1 MNHDTPPEN
10 IQQSAAHQT
19 LKLALPL
26 ASFVALIASVL
37 TYLTFPQPTIRP
49 ILATQL
55 FVLSLLHIACAR
67 LWLPHV
73 QSSRQQDWVVL
84 MLFVISEFCNQ
95 IASGTTPIATGMGS
109 GLLVMMTSFVIIDHG
124 KFLLFVAFVTVGNGL
139 SRYLTG
145 LEIGRDYISFASIVV
160 IFGCLTRYSVSYM
173 QHEIAAARRNLS
185 DKVNE
190 LITEKKLREDSEKQL
205 IHAQKMEGLGLLATG
220 VAHDFNNYLHVIN
233 GMAEL
238 IEKEQPSRHTHQ
250 IRDVVRRASDV
261 CQKMLAY
268 AGKPQDQVSAVDIVE
283 CIRQMEPVLVAGLN
297 KNIRLSLE
305 LPRLPLYAVVNQTR
319 LQQCLTNLVHNAAD
333 AISSQSE
340 HGDVTISV
348 WSSSGNDK
356 SETWRHFGAPVPDKA
371 VNIEV
376 CDTGSGMEPG
386 ILERAFDPYFTTKPT
401 GHGFGLSTTL
411 GIIRSFGG
419 AIRCWTMPGQGTR
432 MCLRLPRT
440 EATGLNTAQVRD
452 RVKRPTHLNI
462 LLVDDEQS
470 VLETIAALM
479 QANGWKV
486 RSASSAIQAWTILLT
501 ADSAFDVALVDYAM
515 PEMNG
520 VDLLNQVRSAGIPL
534 PFILCSGYAKDEVS
548 DTNGAKPDG
557 FLKKPFCADDF
568 LDLIS
573 DILERNPR

>member
-1 MNHDTPPEN
+1 MNHDTSPEN
-10 IQQSAAHQT
+10 VQQSVAHQT

-26 ASFVALIASVL
+26 ASFVAFIASVL
-37 TYLTFPQPTIRP
+37 TYLTFPHPTIRP
-49 ILATQL
+49 ILAIHL
-55 FVLSLLHIACAR
+55 LVLSLLHLACAR
-67 LWLPHV
+67 LWLPRV
-73 QSSRQQDWVVL
+73 RSPRQQDWVVL
-84 MLFVISEFCNQ
+84 MLFAISEFCNQ
-95 IASGTTPIATGMGS
+95 IASGTTPIATGMSS
-109 GLLVMMTSFVIIDHG
+109 GLLVMLSSFVIIDHG
-124 KFLLFVAFVTVGNGL
+124 KFLLFVALVTVGNGI
-139 SRYLTG
+139 SRHLTG

-160 IFGCLTRYSVSYM
+160 TFGCLTRYSVSYL

-238 IEKEQPSRHTHQ
+238 IEKQHPSRHAHQ
-250 IRDVVRRASDV
+250 IREVVRRASDV
-261 CQKMLAY
+261 CKKMLAY
-268 AGKPQDQVSAVDIVE
+268 AGKSQDQVAAIDIVE
-283 CIRQMEPVLVAGLN
+283 CVRQMEPVLVAGLN

-305 LPRLPLYAVVNQTR
+305 LPRLPLFAAVNQTS

-333 AISSQSE
+333 AISAQSE
-340 HGDVTISV
+340 HGAILISI
-348 WSSSGNDK
+348 WSSSGSDK
-356 SETWRHFGAPVPDKA
+356 SEEWRQFGAPVPDKA

-376 CDTGSGMEPG
+376 CDTGCGMESG
-386 ILERAFDPYFTTKPT
+386 VLERAFDPYFTTKPT

-419 AIRCWTMPGQGTR
+419 AIRCWTLPGQGTR

-440 EATGLNTAQVRD
+440 DAADANIAEARD
-452 RVKRPTHLNI
+452 RAKRPPNLNI

-470 VLETIAALM
+470 VLDTIGSLL

-501 ADSAFDVALVDYAM
+501 SDSNFDVALVDYAM
-515 PEMNG
+515 PDMNG

-548 DTNGAKPDG
+548 DPNGVKPDG

-573 DILERNPR
+573 DILDRNPR